1 MLKASIKKISKF
13 TTAATLTLC
22 IFLSGTCVFAEDTY
36 TTYKKVMEKGVATAF
51 GYDYTKPVPK
61 NIAKG
66 LDYFGDA
73 VFLGDSRT
81 VDLMIYSKVKETK
94 AKAYCDIGLNVN
106 TVFQKKFVSVKGKKV
121 TAIEALKANKKKYSK
136 VYIMFGINE
145 LGFES
150 VETFIK
156 SYGKLVDTVRKINPD
171 AVVYVQSILPVTKSK
186 DQTSD
191 KFNNHR
197 AKKFNVYIRE
207 MCEQKKVFFI
217 DAYSAFEGA
226 DGYLPEAIASDG
238 IHFGPS
244 VCDNWLTYLA
254 NRTLEYEPDPD
265 EEKKK
270 QEKTDDDKSTDKKK
284 EDKTESG
291 KQQ

>member
-1 MLKASIKKISKF
+1 MLKISIKKILKI
-13 TTAATLTLC
+13 TTAALLTLC
-22 IFLSGTCVFAEDTY
+22 IFLTGTCVYAEDTY
-36 TTYKKVMEKGVATAF
+36 VTYKKVMEKGLATAF
-51 GYDYTKPVPK
+51 GYDYPKPVPK
-61 NIAKG
+61 NLAKG
-66 LDYFGDA
+66 LDYFNDA

-94 AKAYCDIGLNVN
+94 AKAYCDVGLNVN
-106 TVFQKKFVSVKGKKV
+106 TVFQKKFVTVKGEKV
-121 TAIEALKANKKKYSK
+121 TAIEALKANKKKYTK

-145 LGFES
+145 LGFDS
-150 VETFIK
+150 ADSFIK
-156 SYGKLVDTVRKINPD
+156 SYIKLVDTVRKINPD

-197 AKKFNVYIRE
+197 AKKFNAYIRE
-207 MCEQKKVFFI
+207 MCEKRKLFFI

-244 VCDNWLTYLA
+244 VCDNWLVYLA
-254 NRTLEYEPDPD
+254 NRTLEYEPDPE
-265 EEKKK
+265 EEKS
-270 QEKTDDDKSTDKKK
+270 ETDKSEKDKNNQ
-284 EDKTESG
+284 KTESG

>member
-1 MLKASIKKISKF
+1 MLKISSKKILKL
-13 TTAATLTLC
+13 TTAIILTLC
-22 IFLSGTCVFAEDTY
+22 IFLTGTCVYAEDTY
-36 TTYKKVMEKGVATAF
+36 VTYKKVMEKGLATAF

-61 NIAKG
+61 NLTKG
-66 LDYFGDA
+66 LDYFNDA

-94 AKAYCDIGLNVN
+94 AKAYCDVGLNVN
-106 TVFQKKFVSVKGKKV
+106 TVFQKKFVTVKGEKV

-145 LGFES
+145 LGFDS
-150 VETFIK
+150 ADAFIK
-156 SYGKLVDTVRKINPD
+156 SYIKLVDTVRKINPD

-186 DQTSD
+186 DQMSD

-207 MCEQKKVFFI
+207 MCEKRKLFFI

-244 VCDNWLTYLA
+244 VCDNWLSYLA
-254 NRTLEYEPDPD
+254 NRTLEYEPDPE
-265 EEKKK
+265 EEKKN
-270 QEKTDDDKSTDKKK
+270 QEKAEDDKSADKKK
-284 EDKTESG
+284 DDKTESE